1 MVLLRRRVALRMKL
15 RCSCCGRWWCVEGNF
30 QKRMSGEI
38 KLEVV
43 ASAVTSQQ
51 SDALK
56 KKEGQCCRRQW
67 HLVHCTTSG
76 LPAHSA
82 TGIYRSQAAMHL
94 TTRSIRHC
102 VHCHKQIDLALLGLT
117 GQVVC
122 INNACVP
129 DGAVR
134 RLKRRTNPSWHP
146 VATQKPR
153 TG

>member
-56 KKEGQCCRRQW
+56 KKKRANVADDSGIWFAAPPPDFQLIAQPGFIVHKLQCISRQDRSDI
-67 HLVHCTTSG
+67 VFIATSKST
-76 LPAHSA
+76 LHFS
-82 TGIYRSQAAMHL
+82 
-94 TTRSIRHC
+94 
-102 VHCHKQIDLALLGLT
+102 V
-117 GQVVC
+117 
-122 INNACVP
+122 
-129 DGAVR
+129 
-134 RLKRRTNPSWHP
+134 
-146 VATQKPR
+146 
-153 TG
+153 